1 MTFTFFDFLKLAGA
15 LGFFIYGMK
24 IMSEGIQK
32 IAGNQLRDI
41 LNKMTTN
48 RFSGVL
54 TGFLTT
60 TLVQSSSA
68 TTVLVVSFVN
78 AGLLKLRQAIGVI
91 MGANIG
97 TTMTAILVTVLGFSK
112 FSLSD
117 YALPIIAIGF
127 PLMFMKNLKAKSW
140 AEFLIGFAILFMGI
154 SMLKDAVP
162 DFSADAL
169 AFLQDLNDMG
179 LFSTLIFVGIGT
191 LLTVILQSSSA
202 AMTLTLVLCE
212 KGIIGFDM
220 AAAIVLGENIGTTIT
235 ANLAALIGNI
245 HAKRA
250 ARAHLFF
257 NLFGVLW
264 MVIIFPFYLRLIDSY
279 MVSSGYDSPF
289 EVDSAVKWGLT
300 VFHITFNILNT
311 VILVWFV
318 DTIAKI
324 VIKATPSKKGDD
336 KTFKLL
342 HIDQGILSTPELSII
357 EANKESSRMGGT
369 TAKMNTLVKQLLYA
383 NNTKEQE
390 RIIKDIK
397 TYEELTDR
405 TDEAIQKYLFKLSE
419 SEISEKL
426 SKKVSALISIADD
439 LESIGDIYH
448 QIALIFERKIEE
460 KTFFLPEHRKSL
472 EEMIDVLDKA
482 LMVMLSNLDYDNE
495 SFSLEKSEEL
505 ENELNS
511 QRDRLKKMHLK
522 GVKKKEYSVKSASI
536 FSELYTSLERAGDH
550 VIEVSRALKGS
561 MA

>member
-1 MTFTFFDFLKLAGA
+1 
-15 LGFFIYGMK
+15 
-24 IMSEGIQK
+24 
-32 IAGNQLRDI
+32 
-41 LNKMTTN
+41 
-48 RFSGVL
+48 
-54 TGFLTT
+54 
-60 TLVQSSSA
+60 
-68 TTVLVVSFVN
+68 
-78 AGLLKLRQAIGVI
+78 
-91 MGANIG
+91 
-97 TTMTAILVTVLGFSK
+97 
-112 FSLSD
+112 
-117 YALPIIAIGF
+117 
-127 PLMFMKNLKAKSW
+127 
-140 AEFLIGFAILFMGI
+140 
-154 SMLKDAVP
+154 
-162 DFSADAL
+162 
-169 AFLQDLNDMG
+169 
-179 LFSTLIFVGIGT
+179 
-191 LLTVILQSSSA
+191 
-202 AMTLTLVLCE
+202 
-212 KGIIGFDM
+212 
-220 AAAIVLGENIGTTIT
+220 
-235 ANLAALIGNI
+235 
-245 HAKRA
+245 
-250 ARAHLFF
+250 
-257 NLFGVLW
+257 
-264 MVIIFPFYLRLIDSY
+264 